1 MAIIVGPGIS
11 VGAGITIASVPS
23 EGMTPTGTSNATIV
37 AQSPFAGGGNSYS
50 FTGLSSNSYV
60 YYAGSAATAFGTG
73 DYTVEWFQYE
83 TDSNAFPRPF
93 FYGTDNGV
101 TNYLALSFEGA
112 STTAAAYYWP
122 PVTSLATLTKTAYK
136 NQWSHFALVRI
147 SGKVYLYLNGALQNA
162 GGYTD
167 STNITNSSAN
177 WYIGAKGTGGVSGEA
192 FGGYIT
198 NHRVCKGV
206 GVYTGN
212 FTVPTSPL
220 GLTQSAGT
228 NISAITAG
236 QCSILMA
243 P

>member
-1 MAIIVGPGIS
+1 MPIVVGPG
-11 VGAGITIASVPS
+11 VTLGPGITLAREVGP
-23 EGMTPTGTSNATIV
+23 GMDPTGTSNVSVV

-50 FTGLSSNSYV
+50 FTGNTNSYLW
-60 YYAGSAATAFGTG
+60 YAGSSATAFGTG
-73 DYTVEWFQYE
+73 NYTVEWFQYQ
-83 TDSNAFPRPF
+83 TDNNSFPRPWW
-93 FYGTDNGV
+93 YSPTGGV
-101 TNYLALSFEGA
+101 PTYLGMSFEGG

-122 PVTSLATLTKTAYK
+122 AITSLASLTKSTYLNK
-136 NQWSHFALVRI
+136 WTHFALVRI
-147 SGKVYLYLNGALQNA
+147 SSRVYLYQNGVIQNF
-162 GGYTD
+162 GGYSD
-167 STNITNSSAN
+167 GTNITNTTGN
-177 WYIGAKGTGGVSGEA
+177 WYIGSKATNGVAGEA

-212 FTVPTSPL
+212 FTVPTAPL

>member
-1 MAIIVGPGIS
+1 MAIVVGPGIT
-11 VGAGITIASVPS
+11 VGPGVTLAREVGP
-23 EGMTPTGTSNATIV
+23 GMDPTGTSNVSVV
-37 AQSPFAGGGNSYS
+37 AQSPFAGGGSSYS
-50 FTGLSSNSYV
+50 FTGNTNSYLW
-60 YYAGSAATAFGTG
+60 YAGSSATAFGTG
-73 DYTVEWFQYE
+73 NYTVEWFQYQ
-83 TDSNAFPRPF
+83 TDSNPFPRPWW
-93 FYGTDNGV
+93 YSGTSGLP
-101 TNYLALSFEGA
+101 TYLGMSYEGS

-122 PVTSLATLTKTAYK
+122 ATTSLASLTKSTYLNK
-136 NQWSHFALVRI
+136 WTHFALVRI
-147 SGKVYLYLNGALQNA
+147 SSRVYLYQDGVIQNF
-162 GGYTD
+162 GGYSD
-167 STNITNSSAN
+167 GTNITNTTGN
-177 WYIGAKGTGGVSGEA
+177 WYIGSKATNGVTGEA

-212 FTVPTSPL
+212 FTVPTAPL

>member
-1 MAIIVGPGIS
+1 MAIILGPGIS
-11 VGAGITIASVPS
+11 VGGGITIDSIPPD
-23 EGMTPTGTSNATIV
+23 GMTPTGTSNVTVV
-37 AQSPFAGGGNSYS
+37 AQSPFVGGGNSYS
-50 FTGLSSNSYV
+50 FTGNTNSYLW
-60 YYAGSAATAFGTG
+60 YAGSSATAFGTG

-83 TDSNAFPRPF
+83 TDTAAFPRPWW
-93 FYGTDNGV
+93 YSGTTG
-101 TNYLALSFEGA
+101 TPTYLGQSFEGA

-122 PVTSLATLTKTAYK
+122 ATTSLATLTKTAYK

-147 SGKVYLYLNGALQNA
+147 SGKVYLYLNGTLQNV

-167 STNITNSSAN
+167 ATNITNTTGN
-177 WYIGAKGTGGVSGEA
+177 WYIGSKATTGVAGEA

>member
-1 MAIIVGPGIS
+1 MPIVVGGGINIGPGITLAREVGPG
-11 VGAGITIASVPS
+11 
-23 EGMTPTGTSNATIV
+23 MDPTGTSNVTIA

-50 FTGLSSNSYV
+50 FTGNTNSYLW
-60 YYAGSAATAFGTG
+60 YAGSSATAFGTG
-73 DYTVEWFQYE
+73 DYTVEWFQYQ
-83 TDSNAFPRPF
+83 TDSNPFPRPWW
-93 FYGTDNGV
+93 YSPPIGAVNLGMS
-101 TNYLALSFEGA
+101 YEGA
-112 STTAAAYYWP
+112 STTAAFYYWP
-122 PVTSLATLTKTAYK
+122 ATTSLVTITKSTYL
-136 NQWSHFALVRI
+136 NQWTHFALVRI
-147 SGKVYLYLNGALQNA
+147 SGRVYLYQNGVLQNS
-162 GGYTD
+162 GGYLD
-167 STNITNSSAN
+167 STNITNTTSN
-177 WYIGAKGTGGVSGEA
+177 WYIGSRGTSGTTGEA
-192 FGGYIT
+192 FGGFMT

>member
-1 MAIIVGPGIS
+1 MPIVVGPGIEIGPGIS
-11 VGAGITIASVPS
+11 LLQEVGP
-23 EGMTPTGTSNATIV
+23 GMTPTGTSNATIV
-37 AQSPFAGGGNSYS
+37 AQSPFVAGGNSYS
-50 FTGLSSNSYV
+50 FTGNSNSYLW
-60 YYAGSAATAFGTG
+60 YAGSSATAFGTG

-83 TDSNAFPRPF
+83 TDSNSFPRPWW
-93 FYGTDNGV
+93 YSGTSGLPI
-101 TNYLALSFEGA
+101 YLGMSLEGA

-122 PVTSLATLTKTAYK
+122 ATTSLATLTKSTYR
-136 NQWSHFALVRI
+136 NLWTHFALVRI
-147 SGKVYLYLNGALQNA
+147 SGRVYLYQNGTLQNV
-162 GGYTD
+162 GGYSD
-167 STNITNSSAN
+167 ATNITNTTGN
-177 WYIGAKGTGGVSGEA
+177 WYIGSKATSAGAGES

-212 FTVPTSPL
+212 FTVPTTPL
-220 GLTQSAGT
+220 QLTQSAGT

>member
-1 MAIIVGPGIS
+1 MAVIGAGIS
-11 VGAGITIASVPS
+11 IGGGITIAPY
-23 EGMTPTGTSNATIV
+23 GMPAAGAVGATIV
-37 AQSPFAGGGNSYS
+37 TQSPFATGGNSYS
-50 FTGLSSNSYV
+50 FNGANSYIW
-60 YYAGSAATAFGTG
+60 YKGSSATAFGTG

-83 TDSNAFPRPF
+83 TDTANFPRPF
-93 FYGTDNGV
+93 WYATGTGGV
-101 TNYLALSFEGA
+101 SSLGMSFEGA

-122 PVTSLATLTKTAYK
+122 ATTSLATLTKSVYK
-136 NQWSHFALVRI
+136 NKWTHFALVRI
-147 SGKVYLYLNGALQNA
+147 SSRVYFYQDGVLLNGV
-162 GGYTD
+162 GYAD
-167 STNITNSSAN
+167 GTNITATTSN
-177 WYIGAKGTGGVSGEA
+177 WYIGGIGPVGTTGEY

-212 FTVPTSPL
+212 FTVPTTPL
-220 GLTQSAGT
+220 RYTQSAGT

>member
-1 MAIIVGPGIS
+1 MAIILGPGIT
-11 VGAGITIASVPS
+11 VGGGITIASIPP
-23 EGMTPTGTSNATIV
+23 EGMTPTGTSNVTVV

-50 FTGLSSNSYV
+50 FTGTSTSYLW
-60 YYAGSAATAFGTG
+60 YAGSTATAFGTG
-73 DYTVEWFQYE
+73 NYTVEWFQYQ
-83 TDSNAFPRPF
+83 TDSNSFPRPWW
-93 FYGTDNGV
+93 YSGTSGLPI
-101 TNYLALSFEGA
+101 YLGQSFEGG

-122 PVTSLATLTKTAYK
+122 AVTSLATLTKSTYLNK
-136 NQWSHFALVRI
+136 WTHFALVRI
-147 SGKVYLYLNGALQNA
+147 SGRVYLYQDGVVQNF
-162 GGYTD
+162 GGYSD
-167 STNITNSSAN
+167 ATNITNTTGN
-177 WYIGAKGTGGVSGEA
+177 WYIGSKATSAGAGES

>member
-1 MAIIVGPGIS
+1 
-11 VGAGITIASVPS
+11 
-23 EGMTPTGTSNATIV
+23 MTPAGTSNATIV
-37 AQSPFAGGGNSYS
+37 SQSPFAGGGNSYS
-50 FTGLSSNSYV
+50 FTGNTNSYLW
-60 YYAGSAATAFGTG
+60 YDGSSATAFGTG
-73 DYTVEWFQYE
+73 DYTVEWFQNQ
-83 TDSNAFPRPF
+83 TDTASFPRPWW
-93 FYGTDNGV
+93 YSDVSGNTV
-101 TNYLALSFEGA
+101 YLGQSFEGA
-112 STTAAAYYWP
+112 STTATVYYWP
-122 PVTSLATLTKTAYK
+122 PVTTLATLTKTAYK
-136 NQWSHFALVRI
+136 NQWAHFALVRI
-147 SGKVYLYLNGALQNA
+147 SGKVYLYLNGTVQNA

-167 STNITNSSAN
+167 STNITNTTGR
-177 WYIGAKGTGGVSGEA
+177 WYIGGRGASGVSGEY
-192 FGGYIT
+192 FGGSIT

>member
-1 MAIIVGPGIS
+1 MAIILGPGINVGPGITIDS
-11 VGAGITIASVPS
+11 IPTGATN
-23 EGMTPTGTSNATIV
+23 PTGTSNVTIV
-37 AQSPFAGGGNSYS
+37 AQSPFAGGNSYS
-50 FTGLSSNSYV
+50 FTGLNSNSYV
-60 YYAGSAATAFGTG
+60 YYAGSTGTAFGTG

-93 FYGTDNGV
+93 FYGTDNSV
-101 TNYLALSFEGA
+101 TTYLALSFEGA
-112 STTAAAYYWP
+112 STTASAYYWP
-122 PVTSLATLTKTAYK
+122 PTTSLASITKTTYR
-136 NQWSHFALVRI
+136 NLWTHFALVRI
-147 SGKVYLYLNGALQNA
+147 TGKVYLYQNGSLLNV

-167 STNITNSSAN
+167 ATNVTNSTAN
-177 WYIGAKGTGGVSGEA
+177 WFIGSKGTAGTTGEA

-198 NHRVCKGV
+198 NFRVCKGV

-220 GLTQSAGT
+220 TTTQSAGT

-236 QCSILMA
+236 QCTFLMA